1 MKTPEEMLVLQHR
14 YTDQVVLV
22 PLQQYRRYSADRYRN
37 WRLKGQG
44 AFIAPPEFTMKSLV
58 ESPQPIRMEEL
69 S

>member
-1 MKTPEEMLVLQHR
+1 MKTSEEMLVLQHR

-22 PLQQYRRYSADRYRN
+22 PLYQYRRYSADRYRN

-44 AFIAPPEFTMKSLV
+44 AFIAPPEFTLKSHSKTTQSIKL
-58 ESPQPIRMEEL
+58 EEL